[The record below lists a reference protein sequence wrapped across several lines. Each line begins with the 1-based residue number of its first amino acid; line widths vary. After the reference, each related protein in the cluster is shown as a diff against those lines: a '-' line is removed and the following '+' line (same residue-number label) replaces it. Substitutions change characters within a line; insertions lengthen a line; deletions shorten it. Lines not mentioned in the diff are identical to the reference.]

1 MYIGFDHHAKHPL
14 MSASRVA
21 QNYLPFA
28 GGAFQLR
35 MGLTP
40 IDETAWFELGPNFV
54 ADLAA
59 KKGLLAA
66 RHAEVFAVWPEAE
79 APAAELLGLMATNLS
94 RDEPALFAHSGD
106 RFVNRA
112 TGEDWNIA
120 RPSLHPLD
128 IAGRLVPEDL
138 CLLQTIG
145 GRMLL
150 VGASLCSP
158 ARWLLGEKI
167 GKPIAAIHE
176 PVPGYAEALAR
187 PVDQFLASLKPDR
200 LMSRFNWG
208 IADDPAPFQPVPPTA
223 LVAATAENAGTRLWL
238 RVERQTFRRLPRTG
252 AIVFTIRTYI
262 TRLDEAIG
270 TAAQAQDLTNMIRTM
285 PAAARS
291 YKRIA
296 PYADALI
303 GWLDAR
309 RGT

>member
-1 MYIGFDHHAKHPL
+1 
-14 MSASRVA
+14 
-21 QNYLPFA
+21 
-28 GGAFQLR
+28 

-40 IDETAWFELGPNFV
+40 IGEKAWFELGPDL
-54 ADLAA
+54 AEDLAA
-59 KKGLLAA
+59 KKALLAT

-79 APAAELLGLMATNLS
+79 APAAELLGVMAANLS
-94 RDEPALFAHSGD
+94 RHEPALFVRSGD
-106 RFVNRA
+106 RLINTA

-120 RPSLHPLD
+120 RPALHPLD

-158 ARWLLGEKI
+158 ARWLLAEKI

-176 PVPGYAEALAR
+176 PVPGYAETLAR

-208 IADDPAPFQPVPPTA
+208 IADDPAPFQPISPAT
-223 LVAATAENAGTRLWL
+223 LVAATAENAGTCLWL
-238 RVERQTFRRLPRTG
+238 RVERQTFRRLPQTG

-262 TRLDEAIG
+262 TRLDEVIG
-270 TAAQAQDLTNMIRTM
+270 TTTRAQDLAMTIRTM
-285 PAAARS
+285 PAATRS

-296 PYADALI
+296 PYADALT

-309 RGT
+309 SVT